1 MRKPRLSTSLEV
13 VALCLGA
20 FILVY
25 VLPDSERA
33 EPRAGGKVFAAPRNA
48 AAASPGAAGSAEIAA
63 RFHELLVGVATGNI
77 GEERRSEIHHG
88 LIALLDAQGVGDTA
102 TRTRA
107 AGLLVQQLFDQSK
120 QQRTSQSLS
129 LRQQQAIGALAK
141 ELARQLLAFAA
152 PGGGAVKGADSILA
166 PLPDGYERASWKLL
180 GGFPYHE
187 AVALPADVTALD
199 GKSIGMPGFML
210 TLGDT
215 DDIREFILVESLWG
229 CCFGTVPDLNQ
240 SILVR
245 VKDGARA
252 DYTAAPVLVTGVLE
266 VGEQREG
273 GYVASLYRIEG
284 ASVRL
289 ID

>member
-1 MRKPRLSTSLEV
+1 MRKPRLSTLLEV
-13 VALCLGA
+13 GALCLGA
-20 FILVY
+20 FLLVY
-25 VLPDSERA
+25 VLPDNEQVA
-33 EPRAGGKVFAAPRNA
+33 PRAGGKVFAAPRS
-48 AAASPGAAGSAEIAA
+48 AAASPAAGSAELEA
-63 RFHELLVGVATGNI
+63 RFHELLVGVATGSV

-88 LIALLDAQGVGDTA
+88 LIALLEAQGVGDTA

-107 AGLLVQQLFDQSK
+107 AGMLVQQLFDQSK
-120 QQRTSQSLS
+120 QQRTSASLS

-141 ELARQLLAFAA
+141 ELSRQLLAFAT
-152 PGGGAVKGADSILA
+152 PGGSIKGADGILA

-187 AVALPADVTALD
+187 AVALPGEVTALN
-199 GKSIGMPGFML
+199 GRSVGMPGFML

-215 DDIREFILVESLWG
+215 EDIREFILVESLWG
-229 CCFGTVPDLNQ
+229 CCFGAVPDVNQ

-284 ASVRL
+284 ANVRV